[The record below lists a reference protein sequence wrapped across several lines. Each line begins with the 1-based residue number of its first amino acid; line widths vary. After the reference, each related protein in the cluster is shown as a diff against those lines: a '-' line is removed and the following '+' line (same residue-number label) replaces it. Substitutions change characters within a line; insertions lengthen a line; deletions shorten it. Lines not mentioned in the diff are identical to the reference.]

1 MARVVVPVPSR
12 DFDPSEVAI
21 GWKVL
26 AGRGHEVVFAT
37 PDGRPG
43 HADPIMVTGRGLD
56 PWSELPVIGR
66 LKLVGLLLRSD
77 RAART
82 AHAAMIA
89 DPAFLSPLR
98 WADLRVEDFDGLYLG
113 GGHRARGMRGFLESE
128 VLQRLTAGFF
138 AADKPVAAVCHGVV
152 LVARSRRDD
161 GLSVL
166 HGRRTTALTWKL
178 ERAASR
184 IAAVCRFW
192 DPDYY
197 RTYVEAPG
205 EPSGYRSV
213 EHEVRRA
220 LAAPEDFRDVAP
232 GEPGALRK
240 GMGLWRDGATD
251 SRPAFVV
258 RDGAY
263 VSARWPGDVHT
274 FAATFADL
282 IEEREAAEGGNRDRR
297 PTAT

>member
-1 MARVVVPVPSR
+1 MARVVIPVPSR
-12 DFDPSEVAI
+12 DFDPSEVAV

-26 AGRGHEVVFAT
+26 VGRGHEVVFAT

-56 PWSELPVIGR
+56 PWSELPAVGR
-66 LKLVGLLLRSD
+66 LKLVGLMLRANRD
-77 RAART
+77 ARI

-89 DPAFLSPLR
+89 DAAFLGPVR

-113 GGHRARGMRGFLESE
+113 GGHRARGMRSYLESD

-152 LVARSRRDD
+152 LAARSRRAD

-166 HGRRTTALTWKL
+166 HGRKTTALTWKL

-184 IAAVCRFW
+184 IASICRFW

-205 EPSGYRSV
+205 QPAGHLSV
-213 EHEVRRA
+213 EHEVRRV
-220 LAAPEDFRDVAP
+220 LASPDDFHDVRP

-240 GMGLWRDGATD
+240 SAGLWRDSSRDA
-251 SRPAFVV
+251 RPAFVV
-258 RDGAY
+258 RDGNY

-282 IEEREAAEGGNRDRR
+282 LERRGGV
-297 PTAT
+297 

>member
-1 MARVVVPVPSR
+1 MARVVLPVPSR
-12 DFDPSEVAI
+12 DFDPSEVAV
-21 GWKVL
+21 GWRVL
-26 AGRGHEVVFAT
+26 TARGHEVVFAT

-43 HADPIMVTGRGLD
+43 HADPIMVSGRGLD

-66 LKLVGLLLRSD
+66 LKLVGLLLRAD
-77 RAART
+77 RGARI

-89 DPAFLSPLR
+89 DPAFRAPTR
-98 WADLRVEDFDGLYLG
+98 WADLRVEEFDALYLG
-113 GGHRARGMRGFLESE
+113 GGHRARGMRPFLESE
-128 VLQRLTAGFF
+128 VLQRLTAAFF

-152 LVARSRRDD
+152 LVARSRRAD
-161 GLSVL
+161 GRSVL
-166 HGRRTTALTWKL
+166 YGRRTTALTWKL

-184 IAAVCRFW
+184 IATVCRFW

-205 EPSGYRSV
+205 QPEGFLSV

-220 LAAPEDFRDVAP
+220 LAAPEDFRDVVR
-232 GEPGALRK
+232 GEPGARRK
-240 GMGLWRDGATD
+240 GAGLWRDTATD

-258 RDGAY
+258 RDGNY

-282 IEEREAAEGGNRDRR
+282 IEGRGESAGEGR
-297 PTAT
+297 